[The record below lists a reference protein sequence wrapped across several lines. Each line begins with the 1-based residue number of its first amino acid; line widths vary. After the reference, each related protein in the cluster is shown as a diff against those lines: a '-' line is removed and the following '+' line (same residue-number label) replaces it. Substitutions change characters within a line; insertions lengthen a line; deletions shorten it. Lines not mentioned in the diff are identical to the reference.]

1 MDIGTSFRNATDGL
15 FAFLP
20 SLLGSLLLLL
30 IGFIIA
36 TVVAKIVKAVL
47 DRLHLDKRLH
57 ESEAHTYVEKV
68 MPGASPANGI
78 SRIVFW
84 LIFVFFITAAIGA
97 LGIPAVTTFMN
108 QVLAYLPNV
117 IVAILIFVLAAL
129 ISGAAAA
136 AVTKL
141 MGDTPTGKVV
151 ATAVP
156 ALVMV
161 IALFMILN
169 QLQIAPEIVTIAF
182 AATMG
187 ALALGAALA
196 FGLGGKDVAGRIL
209 EDAYRNGREAKEQAK
224 RDAQVGRERA
234 EQQAGQVGGGAYS
247 GGASSAG
254 QARDQ
259 GDYERGRY
267 ERGGYDQGGYDQR
280 YDQDAETQRTLPVQ
294 SDDPAGYDPYQPGR

>member
-1 MDIGTSFRNATDGL
+1 MDIGASFRNATDGI

-20 SLLGSLLLLL
+20 SLLGFLLLLL
-30 IGFIIA
+30 IGYVIA
-36 TVVAKIVKAVL
+36 KVVAKVIKALL
-47 DRLHLDKRLH
+47 DRLGLDKKLH
-57 ESEAHTYVEKV
+57 ESDAHQHVEKV
-68 MPGASPANGI
+68 MPGASPANLI
-78 SRIVFW
+78 SMVVFW
-84 LIFVFFITAAIGA
+84 LIFIFFITAAIGA

-136 AVTKL
+136 AVAKV
-141 MGDTPTGKVV
+141 MGDTPTGKIV

-209 EDAYRNGREAKEQAK
+209 EDAYRNGQQAKEQAR
-224 RDAQVGRERA
+224 RDLQTGRERA
-234 EQQAGQVGGGAYS
+234 EQQADQLGGDSSYQRGAYEQPGS
-247 GGASSAG
+247 YE
-254 QARDQ
+254 Q
-259 GDYERGRY
+259 GY
-267 ERGGYDQGGYDQR
+267 YDQG
-280 YDQDAETQRTLPVQ
+280 ETTQRAEPVQ
-294 SDDPAGYDPYQPGR
+294 PLDPGYDPYQQGR